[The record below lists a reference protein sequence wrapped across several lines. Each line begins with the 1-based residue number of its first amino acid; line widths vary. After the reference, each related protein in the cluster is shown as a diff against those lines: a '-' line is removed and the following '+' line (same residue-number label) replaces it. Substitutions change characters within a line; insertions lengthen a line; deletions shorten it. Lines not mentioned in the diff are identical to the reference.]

1 MFTFGEKISVFYNI
15 MSAYHYHTTI
25 TVDGEIII
33 KSEYDDVFPDLVTK
47 YENIDKALIDWVHT
61 LECNNQDNEDDY
73 WNYEIAFIKKL
84 MQK

>member
-15 MSAYHYHTTI
+15 MSAYHYHITI

-47 YENIDKALIDWVHT
+47 YENIDKALIDWVFT

-73 WNYEIAFIKKL
+73 WDYEIAFIKKI

>member
-1 MFTFGEKISVFYNI
+1 

-73 WNYEIAFIKKL
+73 WDYEIAFIKKL

>member
-47 YENIDKALIDWVHT
+47 
-61 LECNNQDNEDDY
+61 
-73 WNYEIAFIKKL
+73 
-84 MQK
+84 